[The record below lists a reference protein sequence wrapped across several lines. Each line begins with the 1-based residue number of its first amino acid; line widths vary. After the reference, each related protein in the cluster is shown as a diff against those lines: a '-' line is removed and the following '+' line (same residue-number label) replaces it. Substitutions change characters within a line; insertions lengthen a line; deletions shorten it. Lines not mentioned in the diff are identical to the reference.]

1 MPPDFHFLRPL
12 WFLMLLPLAWLLW
25 SLARQAGTHSAWR
38 GVVDPHLLPH
48 LLVADGGRV
57 RRTPLILLALGWAI
71 GVVALAGPV
80 WQRLPEP
87 VFEAEA
93 QRVIALDISRTMNAT
108 DVPPSRLA
116 RARFEVLDLLRRAAE
131 GQTALLAYGA
141 EPYVVSPLTNDA
153 NTIAAQVPSLKTDL
167 LPVDGARRTDLAL
180 EKAAQLLRQAGSHR
194 GQVILVTDGLDHPAA
209 ADEAARK
216 LRAEGYRVSVLGV
229 GTAKGAPVPVGDGG
243 FLKDASGAILMPR
256 LEPGVLDALAAAGGG
271 RFVMASLD
279 DTDVDTLIPQPGV
292 LRGGTVKRQDL
303 EADQWR
309 EEGPWLLLAL
319 LPLAAL
325 AFRRGWLGPLGLVVL
340 VMPPPARAF
349 DWQDLWLRPDEQAA
363 RALAAGKPAAAAT
376 QFQRP
381 DWRAAA
387 QYQAGDYGA
396 ALKALAG
403 TKGAQVDYNRGNAL
417 ARLGKLEDAVKAYDQ
432 ALAVDPQNTDAHFN
446 RDLVQKLLEQ
456 QKRQQQPKSGQGRS
470 RQQQGKEG
478 QKGNSSS
485 GQHGQGGKHAG
496 RQGEQQAQEGGKRQ
510 QAGAQRG
517 ADSRKKDQRGG
528 KGSGQQAAKEREAGK
543 GKRQDQKTAQG
554 PGAEQRRDNRQ
565 PPSAAQADKQ
575 KKGPAAQ
582 PEGQSGK
589 AAQTGENKP
598 RKQGE
603 GPEPGRS
610 DLLGNKDR
618 GRPPQGAEAPPRDP
632 AKREKAEAM
641 EEMLRRVPDDPG
653 GLLRQ
658 RFLLQH
664 LRRTGEMP

>member
-12 WFLMLLPLAWLLW
+12 WFLMLLPLVWLLW
-25 SLARQAGTHSAWR
+25 SLARQSGTHSAWR

-48 LLVADGGRV
+48 LLVAEGGRV
-57 RRTPLILLALGWAI
+57 RRTPLILLALGWII

-167 LPVDGARRTDLAL
+167 LPVEGPRRTALAL
-180 EKAAQLLRQAGSHR
+180 EKAAQLLRQAGSHK

-229 GTAKGAPVPVGDGG
+229 GTAKGAPVPMGDGG

-271 RFVMASLD
+271 RLVMATLD
-279 DTDVDTLIPQPGV
+279 DSDIDTLIPEPGV
-292 LRGGTVKRQDL
+292 LQGAKVKRQDL
-303 EADQWR
+303 QADQWR

-325 AFRRGWLGPLGLVVL
+325 AFRRGWLGPLVLVVL
-340 VMPPPARAF
+340 LMPPPARAF

-363 RALAAGKPAAAAT
+363 RALAAGKPAVAAT

-403 TKGAQVDYNRGNAL
+403 TKGAQADYNRGNAL
-417 ARLGKLEDAVKAYDQ
+417 ARLGKLENAVKAYDQ
-432 ALAVDPQNTDAHFN
+432 ALAVDPKNADARFN

-456 QKRQQQPKSGQGRS
+456 QKRQQQKSGQGRS
-470 RQQQGKEG
+470 SQKQGKEA
-478 QKGNSSS
+478 QKGKSSS
-485 GQHGQGGKHAG
+485 GQHGQGRKQAGGQGKQ
-496 RQGEQQAQEGGKRQ
+496 QGQRGGKQHQADARQ
-510 QAGAQRG
+510 G
-517 ADSRKKDQRGG
+517 ADSRKDQGSG
-528 KGSGQQAAKEREAGK
+528 KGAEQQAAKEREAGE
-543 GKRQDQKTAQG
+543 GRRQDQKTAQG
-554 PGAEQRRDNRQ
+554 AGAEKQRDNRQ
-565 PPSAAQADKQ
+565 PPSAAQAGKQ
-575 KKGPAAQ
+575 TKGPAAQ

-618 GRPPQGAEAPPRDP
+618 GRPPQGAEAPPQDP

>member
-12 WFLMLLPLAWLLW
+12 WFLMLLPLLWLVW
-25 SLARQAGTHSAWR
+25 SLARQGGAHSAWR

-48 LLVADGGRV
+48 LLVEEGGRV
-57 RRTPLILLALGWAI
+57 RRTPLILLALGWII

-116 RARFEVLDLLRRAAE
+116 RARFEVLDLLKRAAE

-153 NTIAAQVPSLKTDL
+153 KTIAVQVPSLKTDI
-167 LPVDGARRTDLAL
+167 LPVEGKRRTDLAL
-180 EKAAQLLRQAGSHR
+180 EKAAQLLRQAGSR
-194 GQVILVTDGLDHPAA
+194 KGQVILVTDGLARPAA

-216 LRAEGYRVSVLGV
+216 LVAEGYRVSVLGV
-229 GTAKGAPVPVGDGG
+229 GTEKGAPVPMADGG
-243 FLKDASGAILMPR
+243 FLKDARGAILIPR
-256 LEPGVLDALAAAGGG
+256 LERGALTALAAAGGG
-271 RFVMASLD
+271 RFVMATFDDADVHSL
-279 DTDVDTLIPQPGV
+279 IAEPGV
-292 LRGGTVKRQDL
+292 LQGGKVKRRDL

-325 AFRRGWLGPLGLVVL
+325 AFRRGWLGPFVLVVL
-340 VMPPPARAF
+340 LTPPPARAF
-349 DWQDLWLRPDEQAA
+349 EWQDLWLRPDEQAA
-363 RALAAGKPAAAAT
+363 RALAAGKPAAAAA

-387 QYQAGDYGA
+387 QYEAGDYGE

-403 TKGAQVDYNRGNAL
+403 TKGAQADYNRGNSF

-432 ALAVDPQNTDAHFN
+432 ALAADPQNADARFN

-456 QKRQQQPKSGQGRS
+456 RKRQQQQKPGQGRS
-470 RQQQGKEG
+470 SPQQGKEG
-478 QKGNSSS
+478 QKGKSSS
-485 GQHGQGGKHAG
+485 GQQGQGRKQTGRQGGK
-496 RQGEQQAQEGGKRQ
+496 QQQADAQ
-510 QAGAQRG
+510 QGAH
-517 ADSRKKDQRGG
+517 SRREQGSG
-528 KGSGQQAAKEREAGK
+528 KGTEPQAAKEPK
-543 GKRQDQKTAQG
+543 GGEGRRQPGKTAE
-554 PGAEQRRDNRQ
+554 GAGTEKQRQNRQ
-565 PPSAAQADKQ
+565 PPTGADAGKQ
-575 KKGPAAQ
+575 KKAQ
-582 PEGQSGK
+582 ASQAEGERGK
-589 AAQTGENKP
+589 AAQTGEDKA
-598 RKQGE
+598 RQQGE
-603 GPEPGRS
+603 GPEPGRA
-610 DLLGNKDR
+610 DLLGSEDR
-618 GRPPQGAEAPPRDP
+618 GSPPQNPEAPPQDR
-632 AKREKAEAM
+632 AKREEAEAM
-641 EEMLRRVPDDPG
+641 KEMLRRVPDDPG

-664 LRRTGEMP
+664 LRRIGEMP

>member
-25 SLARQAGTHSAWR
+25 SLARQSGTQSAWR

-48 LLVADGGRV
+48 LLVEEEGRV
-57 RRTPLILLALGWAI
+57 RRTPLMLLALGWII

-131 GQTALLAYGA
+131 GQTALLAYGP

-153 NTIAAQVPSLKTDL
+153 NTIAAQVTSLKTDL
-167 LPVDGARRTDLAL
+167 LPVEGERRTDLAL
-180 EKAAQLLRQAGSHR
+180 EKAAQLLRQAGSR
-194 GQVILVTDGLDHPAA
+194 KGQVILVTDGLDHPAA

-216 LRAEGYRVSVLGV
+216 LLAEGYPVSVLGV

-271 RFVMASLD
+271 RFVTATLD

-292 LRGGTVKRQDL
+292 LQGGKVKRQDL
-303 EADQWR
+303 KADQWR

-325 AFRRGWLGPLGLVVL
+325 AFRRGWLGPLALVVL
-340 VMPPPARAF
+340 LMPPPARAF

-432 ALAVDPQNTDAHFN
+432 ALAANPQNADARFN
-446 RDLVQKLLEQ
+446 KDLVQKLLEQ
-456 QKRQQQPKSGQGRS
+456 QKRQQQKSGQGRS
-470 RQQQGKEG
+470 SQKQGKEG
-478 QKGNSSS
+478 QKGKSSS
-485 GQHGQGGKHAG
+485 GQHGQGRKQAGGRGKQ
-496 RQGEQQAQEGGKRQ
+496 QGQQGGKQHQADARQ
-510 QAGAQRG
+510 G
-517 ADSRKKDQRGG
+517 ADSPKDQGSG
-528 KGSGQQAAKEREAGK
+528 KGAEPQAAKEREAGK

-554 PGAEQRRDNRQ
+554 AGAEKQRDNRQ
-565 PPSAAQADKQ
+565 PPSAAQAAKQ
-575 KKGPAAQ
+575 KKGPPAQ
-582 PEGQSGK
+582 PEGPSGK

-603 GPEPGRS
+603 GFEPGRS

-618 GRPPQGAEAPPRDP
+618 GRPPQGAEAPPQDP